1 MRAVRSSTASAAA
14 SVSCNPPCSSWYL
27 VTALAI
33 VVLHV
38 LGDAFDAFGVALGQ
52 LHVYGRRRCFAVRGV
67 AQGLAGVVRQIG
79 QCVQQAFLV
88 LVIRHVAL
96 PFACHGGD
104 ACPGGDTCQGLACVS
119 RARVLSGQGSGR
131 ASSRSD
137 GWRGSCACSP
147 PNLPCRALRASSGC
161 PASSDPLR
169 PPFSRFNLAL
179 ARRV

>member
-67 AQGLAGVVRQIG
+67 AQGLAGPRDRTVRPAVVP
-79 QCVQQAFLV
+79 CS
-88 LVIRHVAL
+88 RHSSWCP
-96 PFACHGGD
+96 PF
-104 ACPGGDTCQGLACVS
+104 CVS
-119 RARVLSGQGSGR
+119 RR
-131 ASSRSD
+131 
-137 GWRGSCACSP
+137 
-147 PNLPCRALRASSGC
+147 
-161 PASSDPLR
+161 
-169 PPFSRFNLAL
+169 
-179 ARRV
+179 